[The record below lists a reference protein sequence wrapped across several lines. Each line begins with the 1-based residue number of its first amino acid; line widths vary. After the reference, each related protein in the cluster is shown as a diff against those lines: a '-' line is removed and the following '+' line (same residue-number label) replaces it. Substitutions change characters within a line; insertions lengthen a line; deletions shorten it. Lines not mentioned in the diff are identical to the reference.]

1 MWVKLGVFFLK
12 EGENEE
18 GSSGKRKV
26 GTSGREEGVGSR
38 E

>member
-1 MWVKLGVFFLK
+1 MWVKLGVFF
-12 EGENEE
+12 EGEREK